1 MKKGIALIA
10 MLLAAVMM
18 MSGCNLIGYDAEL
31 DGNQVVAKVNDTE
44 ITKAEWLA
52 YRDYLASYY
61 QQYAMQYFGSAMQLT
76 EDDIKAYGESALE
89 QMIESTVLGDKIKEL
104 GFDPLPEE
112 DQAGVEAEADQMLD
126 LYKMMIRFQN
136 YPDLETVEEEAER
149 LKAEATAGE
158 AAAEATAGEAVE
170 SEATAGEAANDT
182 TPKATVTNA
191 ELDEMLLKDLE
202 AIGYTREY
210 LIDSKASEVQAQ
222 KVREYA
228 VKDVVVTDEQ
238 IKAEFDAIAAQQKE
252 SYDESPNGYVAAEQ
266 RGTVNYYV
274 PEGYRGVKN
283 LLVKFSDEKQ
293 SEIDALNTEIR
304 TAQNTLDDA
313 NKQLADLK
321 AQDVSK
327 YDEDAL
333 NSYNEQV
340 ASLEATVAEQ
350 EPAIAEKQTKLDEV
364 MAAAYEEIQPI
375 AEEALAKAQEG
386 TNFDELIEAYGK
398 DQGMNSEPN
407 KTRGYLVRE
416 GLSVYEPSFQEA
428 AMALANVGDVSG
440 LVKTGY
446 GYHILQYAGD
456 IPAGVVEM
464 TDEIKTTLH
473 DQLLAQAQDA
483 AFEAALT
490 QWVSEA
496 TVETY
501 PKVMK

>member
-44 ITKAEWLA
+44 ITKAEWAA

-61 QQYAMQYFGSAMQLT
+61 QQYAQQYFGTAMQLT
-76 EDDIKAYGESALE
+76 EEDIKAYGESALE

-112 DQAGVEAEADQMLD
+112 DQAEVEAEADQMLD
-126 LYKMMIRFQN
+126 LYKMMVRFQN
-136 YPDLETVEEEAER
+136 YPELETVEEEAER
-149 LKAEATAGE
+149 L
-158 AAAEATAGEAVE
+158 AAEATAGEATASEAAE
-170 SEATAGEAANDT
+170 SEATAGEA
-182 TPKATVTNA
+182 PKATVTNA
-191 ELDEMLLKDLE
+191 ELEEMLLKDLE

-210 LIDSKASEVQAQ
+210 LIENKTAEVQAQ

-238 IKAEFDAIAAQQKE
+238 IKAEFDSIAAQQKE
-252 SYDESPNGYVAAEQ
+252 SYDAAPNSYLAAEQ
-266 RGTVNYYV
+266 RGTANYYA

-293 SEIDALNTEIR
+293 SEIDTLNTEIR
-304 TAQNTLDDA
+304 TAQNTLNDA
-313 NKQLADLK
+313 NKQLEELK
-321 AQDVSK
+321 AQDTSK

-350 EPAIAEKQTKLDEV
+350 EPAIAEKQDKLDEV

-386 TNFDELIEAYGK
+386 TNFDELIAAYGK
-398 DQGMNSEPN
+398 DQGMTAEPN

-416 GLSVYEPSFQEA
+416 GLAVYEPSFQEA

-464 TDEIKTTLH
+464 TDEIKTALH
-473 DQLLAQAQDA
+473 DQLLATAQES